1 MRNRFVLPTLV
12 GTLCLVTG
20 CQDPTSVPQPT
31 ETAAFARTPA
41 TGNGHKFVLPID
53 EAGDPVDCGA
63 GAVLEVHFGGWI
75 QFRVFDEPIERNL
88 ELDVFH
94 VVSTFT
100 NTAGKTYVFRDVGP
114 DRFYL
119 EDGNLVI
126 VASSGRLGGGLIG
139 HIVTNLTTAETVLV
153 AGKEFA
159 GAEALACAALT

>member
-1 MRNRFVLPTLV
+1 
-12 GTLCLVTG
+12 
-20 CQDPTSVPQPT
+20 
-31 ETAAFARTPA
+31 
-41 TGNGHKFVLPID
+41 LPID
-53 EAGDPVDCGA
+53 EAGDPVNCGA

-75 QFRVFDEPIERNL
+75 QFRGFDEPIERNL

-100 NTAGKTYVFRDVGP
+100 NTAGETYVFRDVGP

-119 EDGNLVI
+119 EDGNLII

-139 HIVTNLTTAETVLV
+139 HIVTNLTTGETELI
-153 AGKEFA
+153 AGKAFA